1 MSLSETLELLSPN
14 QPNQSHPRCCLGL
27 HEPYQLLPAGP
38 GVTIFCRDEHLLV
51 SNVARTTRGF
61 RIWARGVSHYVRDTT
76 STFFTALDDIEVFDP
91 TNVTV
96 PQMGHRSFATPAC
109 GWSPRFAARRCRCTE
124 SSWKWP
130 CKCWRSRFAI
140 PLVRLDSQSIQ
151 QVRQKLPASKSPF
164 IYFPRVVVSMDT
176 LES

>member
-76 STFFTALDDIEVFDP
+76 STFFTGSSGFGV
-91 TNVTV
+91 
-96 PQMGHRSFATPAC
+96 RS
-109 GWSPRFAARRCRCTE
+109 G
-124 SSWKWP
+124 
-130 CKCWRSRFAI
+130 
-140 PLVRLDSQSIQ
+140 VR
-151 QVRQKLPASKSPF
+151 
-164 IYFPRVVVSMDT
+164 
-176 LES
+176 